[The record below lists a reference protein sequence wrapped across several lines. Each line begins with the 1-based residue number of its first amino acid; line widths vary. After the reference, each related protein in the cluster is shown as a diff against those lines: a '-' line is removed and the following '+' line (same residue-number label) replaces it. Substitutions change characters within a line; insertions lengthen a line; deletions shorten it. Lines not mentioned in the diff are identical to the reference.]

1 MKVRVN
7 PSKLGA
13 VKKLS
18 ATGLFSLVS
27 LNVLKRAKE
36 IAIRRVLGASAESI
50 TYTTNKHYILIFGMS
65 GIIGGLLGG
74 WLSETLLGR
83 IFEVTSG
90 LNVTSII
97 LSVIGICIVG
107 ALTIGTKLF
116 SVLQTNPA
124 ETLKS
129 E

>member
-1 MKVRVN
+1 VVGYQ
-7 PSKLGA
+7 KL
-13 VKKLS
+13 
-18 ATGLFSLVS
+18 
-27 LNVLKRAKE
+27 
-36 IAIRRVLGASAESI
+36 
-50 TYTTNKHYILIFGMS
+50 Y
-65 GIIGGLLGG
+65 
-74 WLSETLLGR
+74 LLGR

-97 LSVIGICIVG
+97 LSVIGICMVG

-124 ETLKS
+124 DTLKS